1 LADGRAAMIDA
12 LDLSREPLVTHAFSS
27 DEVVQRSGFTTQS
40 STYTRADPKAYTSRI
55 GRGCTPYRR
64 FCRQTKRWDM
74 TARAANAAGN
84 YLRSWRQRR
93 RMSQLDLALEAEI
106 SQRHLSFLESG
117 RSAPSREM
125 LLHLAERLD
134 VPLRERN
141 TLLLAAGF
149 APIYA
154 ERSLEDPAMAAARGA
169 IELVLKGHEPFPALA
184 VDRHWNLVAANAAL
198 SPLLA
203 GVDDPKLLEP
213 PVNVLRLS
221 LDPRGL
227 APRIVNLGE
236 WRSHLLDRLR
246 HQIAITGDHGL
257 AELLRDLEKLPA
269 NDKVKSL
276 HEQTMA
282 DKGGIFVPLKLVTDL
297 GLLSLISTTTIFG
310 TPRDIT
316 LSEIAIEAFFPAD
329 PETAAILTQLHA
341 LE

>member
-1 LADGRAAMIDA
+1 
-12 LDLSREPLVTHAFSS
+12 
-27 DEVVQRSGFTTQS
+27 
-40 STYTRADPKAYTSRI
+40 
-55 GRGCTPYRR
+55 
-64 FCRQTKRWDM
+64 M
-74 TARAANAAGN
+74 TAKAAIAAGD

-198 SPLLA
+198 GPLLA

-246 HQIAITGDHGL
+246 HQIAITGDHDL
-257 AELLRDLEKLPA
+257 AELLRDLEKLSA
-269 NDKVKSL
+269 NEKVKPL
-276 HEQTMA
+276 HELTLA
-282 DKGGIFVPLKLVTDL
+282 DNGGIFVPLKLATDL
-297 GLLSLISTTTIFG
+297 GVLSLISTTTIFG

-329 PETAAILTQLHA
+329 PETAAILTRVHA
-341 LE
+341 PE